1 MNVCPSPSPR
11 ATMKAHHHAP
21 HHPRPYRDA
30 AKGRSSEPC
39 FDVLTGFLVA
49 QYHGDVLVLFEDA
62 VVDEDYFA
70 AF

>member
-1 MNVCPSPSPR
+1 
-11 ATMKAHHHAP
+11 MKAHRPAP
-21 HHPRPYRDA
+21 HRPRPYRDA
-30 AKGRSSEPC
+30 AKGRSSGLC